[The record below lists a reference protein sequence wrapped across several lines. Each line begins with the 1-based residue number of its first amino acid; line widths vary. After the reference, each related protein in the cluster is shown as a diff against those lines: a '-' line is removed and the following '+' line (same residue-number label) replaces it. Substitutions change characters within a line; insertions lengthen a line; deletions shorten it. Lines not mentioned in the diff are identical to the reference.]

1 MQYYAEIPPVAAMTG
16 RKMES
21 TWWGDFRVAAELG
34 GLKGIKDTY
43 KRGLA
48 LAKSDKVYGT
58 EFSLVLN
65 WLCWFYAK
73 DKVVLDDDSLD
84 TQKAKLFKELWEEF
98 DNWVME
104 NWKGEDL
111 SFYISETD

>member
-16 RKMES
+16 REMES

-65 WLCWFYAK
+65 WLSFFYC
-73 DKVVLDDDSLD
+73 DKHETEKAELFSQLYQRFDSWVW
-84 TQKAKLFKELWEEF
+84 KNWPKEWR
-98 DNWVME
+98 DYY
-104 NWKGEDL
+104 WK
-111 SFYISETD
+111 ETD